1 MADNKQNPNQKDRT
15 NDAVGMPA
23 DEQNQRGNQNMQ
35 TQGGSNKQAG
45 NEKMPGGS
53 DRVDMPGDAT
63 RGESQANPK
72 GEFQG
77 NPKGESQGN
86 PKGEFEGKDM
96 DRRPSGSDQGQQD
109 RDRDREQQKK
119 PA

>member
-1 MADNKQNPNQKDRT
+1 MADNKQNPNQKERT

-23 DEQNQRGNQNMQ
+23 DEQNQRGNQNLQ
-35 TQGGSNKQAG
+35 TQGGSNNQQAG
-45 NEKMPGGS
+45 TGGMAGGS
-53 DRVDMPGDAT
+53 DRVDMPGDAN

-77 NPKGESQGN
+77 
-86 PKGEFEGKDM
+86 KDM
-96 DRRPSGSDQGQQD
+96 ERRPSGSDQGQD